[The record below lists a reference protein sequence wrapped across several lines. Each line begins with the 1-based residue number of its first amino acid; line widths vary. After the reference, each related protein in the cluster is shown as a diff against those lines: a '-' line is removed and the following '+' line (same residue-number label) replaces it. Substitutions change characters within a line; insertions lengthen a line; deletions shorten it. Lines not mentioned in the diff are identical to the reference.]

1 MPKNIQHILYM
12 VARDFVQLSF
22 HEQKQIGMKL
32 GLVHVSII
40 MNTDVE
46 SVTQTIFAKAYQNK
60 KIPELVKEM
69 RQYLY
74 E

>member
-1 MPKNIQHILYM
+1 M
-12 VARDFVQLSF
+12 VARDFVQLTSF
-22 HEQKQIGMKL
+22 EQKNIGMKL
-32 GLVHVSII
+32 GLVHVSIV
-40 MNTDVE
+40 TDKDKEKVA
-46 SVTQTIFAKAYQNK
+46 QTIFSKAYKSK